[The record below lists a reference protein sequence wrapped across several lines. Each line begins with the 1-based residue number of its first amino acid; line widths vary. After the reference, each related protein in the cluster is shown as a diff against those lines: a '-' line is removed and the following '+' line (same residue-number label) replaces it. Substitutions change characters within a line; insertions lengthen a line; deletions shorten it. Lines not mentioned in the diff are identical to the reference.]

1 MSTKQYG
8 SKVEEKSKSGKN
20 TSSLNTDSSNTTS
33 SSVAEKVVGNVENAI
48 LSTNKLYDVININ
61 GNTLRNG
68 EGYTSGSGR
77 KITLNLKEDVDL
89 TEHQPLY
96 PFVELSIGGVVVS
109 DFGDN
114 ISDCVIDFNFD
125 RVTSAD
131 SGFAS
136 SRFTITLYDD
146 TALEIEELLYSGL
159 DTRDY
164 TSGGSMSST
173 SASDYEVST
182 KDGTSSTKVDD
193 GGFSGGS
200 GKIDG
205 GSSSG
210 NKNKRSG
217 KNTYTYKR
225 GDFQS
230 DEPLGPHGFAGPLGA
245 SAEDTSSNGSSIDN
259 SNSVSSNTGD
269 ATSASEKAVS
279 DIKAKEYKELFDK
292 RIEDW
297 KGMTEEQL
305 EDDEDYD
312 FFRKIS
318 GISPKTFLK
327 YIAQGDDGIAKMKKL
342 YNDRLDKFIKTSN
355 SVTGDIYSDVKES
368 DTKNLEVDYGW
379 ANREGRKIISSTIK
393 GNYTKYQIEFE
404 EGSVN
409 LTIEGTVQSMVQAGN
424 VKSEFY
430 DGETYHGSPSEIVQH
445 ICETENIPIGKIE
458 ETTPLVDDEGNAIS
472 FSRNNCS
479 ADRFI
484 VNRLCEEATSAE
496 TGTVGFVF
504 FIGEDNK
511 AYFVATNKVGELG
524 VKAKSVSGVDRSSYG
539 ELSDE
544 EEEET
549 NLGYSD
555 VLRNS
560 FEDVGYVDSSLDG
573 KVLGVSFPTVGQLAG
588 TNKDVII
595 VGDSR
600 TNCMRIHSHG
610 GSSSATEYDGVNSE
624 GVRVVCKG
632 GSGYKWLK
640 DVAIPKIDK
649 YSKSG
654 TRICL
659 WQGCNDSYREQA
671 ANMASRYVELLN
683 PKIQQWISKGCS
695 VIYGTL
701 GPVKGLYTLNGYH
714 MDDNSINLFT
724 NTLKSGLKGVQW
736 IDLYSILRKH
746 TDAELFP
753 ADKIHYY
760 SKSINMEIYN
770 SFVSG
775 AASSSP
781 VVNGSTGSAITG
793 GASGGV
799 YENVEA
805 PEDIEI
811 TGYYEYNSGKRNNK
825 VISFSPD
832 YKDIILTAKAMMP
845 SNVYSVDPL
854 KNQMFECT
862 IDHGESSDVMQ
873 VVKDKKYLIMGMSS
887 SSYSKLEKV
896 AQSMY
901 DRYQSSMYDA
911 SMEIMG
917 DPMIKVF
924 KWIYVAVFTKHGFL
938 HHSSGI
944 YFIRSASDSISR
956 GDFTTTLSL
965 QKLGS
970 EKTMNMSK
978 EEMETVTDSPVVGN
992 SEIRA
997 VSGEWSW
1004 PLPAGYT
1011 HVSSPFGPRS
1021 KTLSSDGFHSGIDLS
1036 APGGTEILASKAGTV
1051 FSITRNGS
1059 QIGNSVTLKHDGEPV
1074 AYTAYHHM
1082 SRIGDITE
1090 GQQISQGQVIG
1101 YVGST
1106 GHSTGNHLHFEIR
1119 IGGNRRG
1126 SLNNTNCVDPLT
1138 LLTKP
1143 G

>member
-1 MSTKQYG
+1 MSTDKRG

-20 TSSLNTDSSNTTS
+20 TGYSGDTGALSIVKD
-33 SSVAEKVVGNVENAI
+33 NVKKTENAL
-48 LSTNKLYDVININ
+48 LSSNKLYDVVNIN
-61 GNTLRNG
+61 GKTLRNG

-77 KITLNLKEDVDL
+77 NITLNLKEDVDL

-114 ISDCVIDFNFD
+114 ISDCIIDFNFD

-164 TSGGSMSST
+164 MSGGSMSST

-182 KDGTSSTKVDD
+182 KDGTSSTSVDD
-193 GGFSGGS
+193 SGFSGGS
-200 GKIDG
+200 GKTSG
-205 GSSSG
+205 GSSGS
-210 NKNKRSG
+210 KNTKSS

-225 GDFQS
+225 GSFQS
-230 DEPLGPHGFAGPLGA
+230 DEPMGPHGFAGPLGA
-245 SAEDTSSNGSSIDN
+245 SAEDVSSNGSSIDN
-259 SNSVSSNTGD
+259 SNSVSNNTGD
-269 ATSASEKAVS
+269 ATSATDKAVS
-279 DIKAKEYKELFDK
+279 DIKAKEYRELFDN

-297 KGMTEEQL
+297 KSMTEEEL
-305 EDDEDYD
+305 EDDEDFD

-318 GISPKTFLK
+318 GISPKSFLK
-327 YIAQGDDGIAKMKKL
+327 YKEQGDDGIAKMKKL
-342 YNDRLDKFIKTSN
+342 YGDRLNKFIKTSN
-355 SVTGDIYSDVKES
+355 SVTGDVYSDVKES

-379 ANREGRKIISSTIK
+379 ANREGRKIISNTIK

-445 ICETENIPIGKIE
+445 ICESENIPIGKIE

-511 AYFVATNKVGELG
+511 AYFVATNRVGELG
-524 VKAKSVSGVDRSSYG
+524 VKAKNVSGVDRSSYG
-539 ELSDE
+539 EDI
-544 EEEET
+544 EEET

-560 FEDVGYVDSSLDG
+560 FEDVGYVDNSLDG
-573 KVLGVSFPTVGQLAG
+573 NVLGVSFPTVGQLTG

-600 TNCMRIHSHG
+600 TNGIRLHSHG
-610 GSSSATEYDGVNSE
+610 GSGTEYDGVNSE
-624 GVRVVCKG
+624 GVRIVCKG

-640 DVAIPKIDK
+640 DTAIPKVDK

-654 TRICL
+654 TRIVF
-659 WQGCNDSYREQA
+659 WQGVNDAWSESLSTA
-671 ANMASRYVELLN
+671 DKYVSLLN
-683 PKIQQWISKGCS
+683 PKIQQWVSKGCA
-695 VIYGTL
+695 VFYATI
-701 GPVKGLYTLNGYH
+701 GPVRGTYTLNGYH
-714 MDDNSINLFT
+714 LNDTSINNFT
-724 NTLKSGLKGVQW
+724 NKLKSGLTGVSW
-736 IDLYSILRKH
+736 IDAYSILRKH
-746 TDAELFP
+746 TDDELF
-753 ADKIHYY
+753 AKKDAIHYY
-760 SKSINMEIYN
+760 TKSINMELYN
-770 SFVSG
+770 AFVSG

-781 VVNGSTGSAITG
+781 IVNGSTGSAFTG
-793 GASGGV
+793 GASSSV

-862 IDHGESSDVMQ
+862 IDHGENSDVMK
-873 VVKDKKYLIMGMSS
+873 VVKDKRYLVMGMSS

-978 EEMETVTDSPVVGN
+978 TEMETVTDSPVVGN

-1036 APGGTEILASKAGTV
+1036 APGGTEILASKAGVV
-1051 FSITRNGS
+1051 FSITHNGS
-1059 QIGNSVTLKHDGEPV
+1059 QIGNSVTLKHEGDPV

-1126 SLNNTNCVDPLT
+1126 SLNNTDCVDPQT

>member
-8 SKVEEKSKSGKN
+8 SKVKEKSKSGKN
-20 TSSLNTDSSNTTS
+20 TSSLGTGSSNTTS
-33 SSVAEKVVGNVENAI
+33 LSVAEKVVGNVENAI
-48 LSTNKLYDVININ
+48 LSNNKLYDVININ

-193 GGFSGGS
+193 DGFSGGS

-205 GSSSG
+205 GSGSG
-210 NKNKRSG
+210 NKNKKSG

-225 GDFQS
+225 GDFQF

-269 ATSASEKAVS
+269 AASASEKAVS

-297 KGMTEEQL
+297 KSMTEEQL
-305 EDDEDYD
+305 EEDEDYD

-318 GISPKTFLK
+318 GISPKSFLK
-327 YIAQGDDGIAKMKKL
+327 YVVQGDDGIARMKKL

-379 ANREGRKIISSTIK
+379 ANREGRKIISNTVK

-458 ETTPLVDDEGNAIS
+458 DTAPLVDDEGNAIS

-524 VKAKSVSGVDRSSYG
+524 VRAKSVSGVDRSSYG

-560 FEDVGYVDSSLDG
+560 FEDVGYVDNSLSG
-573 KVLGVSFPTVGQLAG
+573 NVLGVSFPTVGQLTG

-600 TNCMRIHSHG
+600 TNGIRLHSHG
-610 GSSSATEYDGVNSE
+610 GSGTEYDGVNSE
-624 GVRVVCKG
+624 GVRIVCKG

-640 DVAIPKIDK
+640 DIAIPKVDK

-654 TRICL
+654 TRIVF
-659 WQGCNDSYREQA
+659 WQGVNDAWSESLSTA
-671 ANMASRYVELLN
+671 DKYVSLLN
-683 PKIQQWISKGCS
+683 PKIQQWVSKGCA
-695 VIYGTL
+695 VFYATI
-701 GPVKGLYTLNGYH
+701 GPVRGTYTLNGYH
-714 MDDNSINLFT
+714 LNDTSINNFT
-724 NTLKSGLKGVQW
+724 NKLKSGLTGVSW
-736 IDLYSILRKH
+736 IDAYSILRKH
-746 TDAELFP
+746 TDDELF
-753 ADKIHYY
+753 AKKDAIHYY
-760 SKSINMEIYN
+760 TKSINMELYN
-770 SFVSG
+770 AFVSG

-781 VVNGSTGSAITG
+781 VVNGSTGSALTG
-793 GASGGV
+793 GASSSV

-832 YKDIILTAKAMMP
+832 YKDIILTARAMLP

-862 IDHGESSDVMQ
+862 IDHGENSDVMQ

-901 DRYQSSMYDA
+901 DRYQTSMYDA
-911 SMEIMG
+911 SMEIIG

-978 EEMETVTDSPVVGN
+978 AEMESTVDSQNPSSGG

-997 VSGEWSW
+997 VSGEWGW
-1004 PLPAGYT
+1004 PCPGYNKI
-1011 HVSSPFGPRS
+1011 SSPYGPRVLNGV
-1021 KTLSSDGFHSGIDLS
+1021 KGWHSGIDIS
-1036 APGGTEILASKAGTV
+1036 APTGAEIIASKAGTIYKV
-1051 FSITRNGS
+1051 HTVDD
-1059 QIGNSVTLKHDGEPV
+1059 NSAGKYVVIQHDSTPVTWSL
-1074 AYTAYHHM
+1074 YYHM
-1082 SRIGDITE
+1082 SRVGSVSV
-1090 GQQISQGQVIG
+1090 GQQVSQGQVLG

-1106 GHSTGNHLHFEIR
+1106 GHSTGPHLHFEVRQGSYVRDSQHCIDPKPLLLP
-1119 IGGNRRG
+1119 GG
-1126 SLNNTNCVDPLT
+1126 
-1138 LLTKP
+1138 
-1143 G
+1143 

>member
-20 TSSLNTDSSNTTS
+20 TSSLSADSSNTTS

-48 LSTNKLYDVININ
+48 LSNNKLYDVININ

-193 GGFSGGS
+193 DGFSGGS
-200 GKIDG
+200 GKVDG
-205 GSSSG
+205 GSGSG
-210 NKNKRSG
+210 NKNKKSG

-230 DEPLGPHGFAGPLGA
+230 DEPLGPHGFASPLGA

-327 YIAQGDDGIAKMKKL
+327 YAEQGDDGIAKMKKL

-544 EEEET
+544 EEEDT

-560 FEDVGYVDSSLDG
+560 FEDSGYVDNSLDG
-573 KVLGVSFPTVGQLAG
+573 NVLGVSFPTVGQLTG
-588 TNKDVII
+588 TNKKDVII

-781 VVNGSTGSAITG
+781 IVNGSTGSALTG
-793 GASGGV
+793 GTSGGV

-978 EEMETVTDSPVVGN
+978 AEMESTVDSQNPSSSG

-997 VSGEWSW
+997 VSGEWGW
-1004 PLPAGYT
+1004 PCPGYNKI
-1011 HVSSPFGPRS
+1011 SSPYGPRVLNGV
-1021 KTLSSDGFHSGIDLS
+1021 KGWHSGIDIA
-1036 APGGTEILASKAGTV
+1036 APSGAEIIASKAGTV
-1051 FSITRNGS
+1051 YKVHTVDD
-1059 QIGNSVTLKHDGEPV
+1059 NSAGKYVVIQHDSTPVTWSL
-1074 AYTAYHHM
+1074 YYHM
-1082 SRIGDITE
+1082 SRVGDVSV

-1106 GHSTGNHLHFEIR
+1106 GHSTGAHLHFEVR
-1119 IGGNRRG
+1119 QG
-1126 SLNNTNCVDPLT
+1126 SYVRDSQHCVDPKP
-1138 LLTKP
+1138 LLLP
-1143 G
+1143 GG

>member
-1 MSTKQYG
+1 MLK
-8 SKVEEKSKSGKN
+8 KVEEKSKSGKN
-20 TSSLNTDSSNTTS
+20 TGYSGDTRALSIVKD
-33 SSVAEKVVGNVENAI
+33 NVKKTENAL
-48 LSTNKLYDVININ
+48 LSSNKLYDVVNIN
-61 GNTLRNG
+61 GKTLRNG

-77 KITLNLKEDVDL
+77 NITLNLKEDVDL

-114 ISDCVIDFNFD
+114 ISDCIIDFNFD

-182 KDGTSSTKVDD
+182 KDGTSSTSVDD
-193 GGFSGGS
+193 SGFSGGS
-200 GKIDG
+200 GKTSG
-205 GSSSG
+205 GSSGS
-210 NKNKRSG
+210 KNTKSS

-225 GDFQS
+225 GSFQS
-230 DEPLGPHGFAGPLGA
+230 DEPMGPHGFAGPLGA
-245 SAEDTSSNGSSIDN
+245 SAEDVSSNGSSIDN
-259 SNSVSSNTGD
+259 SNSVSNNTGD
-269 ATSASEKAVS
+269 ATSATDKAVS
-279 DIKAKEYKELFDK
+279 DIKAKEYRELFDN

-297 KGMTEEQL
+297 KSMTEEEL
-305 EDDEDYD
+305 EEDED
-312 FFRKIS
+312 FEKKKKIS
-318 GISPKTFLK
+318 GISPKSFLK
-327 YIAQGDDGIAKMKKL
+327 YKEQGDDGIAKMKKL
-342 YNDRLDKFIKTSN
+342 YNDRLSKFIKTSN

-445 ICETENIPIGKIE
+445 ICESENIPIGKIE
-458 ETTPLVDDEGNAIS
+458 ETTPLVDDEGNALS

-511 AYFVATNKVGELG
+511 AYFVATNRVGELG
-524 VKAKSVSGVDRSSYG
+524 VKAKNVSGVDRSSYG
-539 ELSDE
+539 EDIEE

-560 FEDVGYVDSSLDG
+560 FEDVGYVDNSLDG
-573 KVLGVSFPTVGQLAG
+573 NVLGVSFSTVGQLTG

-600 TNCMRIHSHG
+600 TNGIRLHSHG
-610 GSSSATEYDGVNSE
+610 GSGTEYDGVNSE
-624 GVRVVCKG
+624 GVRIVCKG

-640 DVAIPKIDK
+640 DTAIPKVDK

-654 TRICL
+654 TRIVF
-659 WQGCNDSYREQA
+659 WQGVNDAWSESLSTA
-671 ANMASRYVELLN
+671 DKYVSLLN
-683 PKIQQWISKGCS
+683 PKIQQWVSKGCA
-695 VIYGTL
+695 VFYATI
-701 GPVKGLYTLNGYH
+701 GPVRGTYTLNGYH
-714 MDDNSINLFT
+714 LNDTSINNFT
-724 NTLKSGLKGVQW
+724 NKLKSGLTGVSW
-736 IDLYSILRKH
+736 IDAYSILRKH
-746 TDAELFP
+746 TDDELF
-753 ADKIHYY
+753 AKKDAIHYY
-760 SKSINMEIYN
+760 TKSINMELYN
-770 SFVSG
+770 AFVSG

-781 VVNGSTGSAITG
+781 IVNGSTGAAFTG
-793 GASGGV
+793 GASSSV

-862 IDHGESSDVMQ
+862 IDHGENSDVMKI
-873 VVKDKKYLIMGMSS
+873 VKDKRYLVMGMSS

-978 EEMETVTDSPVVGN
+978 AEMETVTDSPVVGN

-1126 SLNNTNCVDPLT
+1126 SLNNTNCVDPQT